1 MTEYTFFPSF
11 VQVALMLCQ
20 YVALFAVV
28 EIISLQF
35 LHRAET
41 FTEAKLP
48 SAGIFHSHTVS
59 ASFSTACPIAEM
71 LVRAFSTLL
80 HTLQWLP
87 SVKPF
92 LVQVGA
98 TAASITSL

>member
-1 MTEYTFFPSF
+1 
-11 VQVALMLCQ
+11 MLCQ

-28 EIISLQF
+28 EIVSLQF
-35 LHRAET
+35 LHCAET

-59 ASFSTACPIAEM
+59 AFFSTAWPIAEM
-71 LVRAFSTLL
+71 GFCACFTQP
-80 HTLQWLP
+80 HFEQWLP

-98 TAASITSL
+98 TAASVTSL